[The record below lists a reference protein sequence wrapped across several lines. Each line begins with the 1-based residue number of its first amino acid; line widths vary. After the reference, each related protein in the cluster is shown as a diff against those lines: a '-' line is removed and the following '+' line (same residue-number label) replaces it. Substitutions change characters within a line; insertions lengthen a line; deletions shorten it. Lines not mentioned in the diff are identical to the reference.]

1 MERIMDHLAH
11 DLNTD
16 PIAFRDVNYYR
27 PAATSKHDTTHYH
40 MPVQDFNLQD
50 MTSKLL
56 ADCDFENRKQAIARW
71 NADNHIMKRGIAFSP
86 VKFGISF
93 TLSHLNQA
101 GALVHVYSD
110 GSIRINHGGTEMGQG
125 LFQKRPKSRQKNLVY
140 QSMPSK

>member
-16 PIAFRDVNYYR
+16 PIAFRDLNYYR
-27 PAATSKHDTTHYH
+27 PAAAAEHDTTQYH
-40 MPVQDFNLQD
+40 KPVQDFNLQD
-50 MTSKLL
+50 LTSKLL
-56 ADCDFENRKQAIARW
+56 ADCDFAERKQAIERW
-71 NADNHIMKRGIAFSP
+71 NADNLILKRGIAFSP
-86 VKFGISF
+86 LKFGISF

-125 LFQKRPKSRQKNLVY
+125 LFQKTAQVAAEEFGVSINAIK
-140 QSMPSK
+140 